1 MRDLTE
7 RWTGSSVA
15 ESAKSVQRPFCG
27 VPPSHHEPSRGGR
40 RCRSCLHRHGLSFA
54 LFQHGHH
61 EIGRSIARSATVL
74 AHEMG
79 HNLGAQHTFHPS
91 NNGRNC
97 RGIMS
102 YGVAP
107 DTWSV
112 CSRDSWRADY
122 NLFVR
127 ASGQSRAD
135 TCFQPSNGGGVGR
148 TLPPVPRPVLS
159 PTLPPVRR
167 PVSPPTPN
175 PNGGRGCITLTN
187 RDVAFGFRHHAQSG
201 ARGVTSDDACRAL
214 CNSARGCTIW
224 VRQPSTN
231 TCSLSTQN
239 GQIRVVQRA
248 DRNMGTRCLG
258 TTPVPLPTSRPTS
271 PPTDSPTAPPTDS
284 PTAPPTDSPTAP
296 TREVPTASPTN
307 GAGCRTFLG
316 RDVNSGFRHHAQS
329 FASGVTSDNACR
341 DRCTAARGCTAW
353 VRQPSTNRCW
363 LSTQTGSIMLR
374 RHADRNTGLRCEGT
388 EPVPEAPAC
397 RCSE

>member
-112 CSRDSWRADY
+112 CSRDSWQADY

-135 TCFQPSNGGGVGR
+135 TCFQPSNGVPR
-148 TLPPVPRPVLS
+148 PVPSPTLPPVRRPVSPPRPVPS
-159 PTLPPVRR
+159 PTFPPVRR

-175 PNGGRGCITLTN
+175 PNGGSRCVTLTN
-187 RDVAFGFRHHAQSG
+187 REVA
-201 ARGVTSDDACRAL
+201 
-214 CNSARGCTIW
+214 
-224 VRQPSTN
+224 
-231 TCSLSTQN
+231 
-239 GQIRVVQRA
+239 
-248 DRNMGTRCLG
+248 
-258 TTPVPLPTSRPTS
+258 
-271 PPTDSPTAPPTDS
+271 
-284 PTAPPTDSPTAP
+284 
-296 TREVPTASPTN
+296 
-307 GAGCRTFLG
+307 
-316 RDVNSGFRHHAQS
+316 SGFRHHAQS
-329 FASGVTSDNACR
+329 D
-341 DRCTAARGCTAW
+341 
-353 VRQPSTNRCW
+353 
-363 LSTQTGSIMLR
+363 
-374 RHADRNTGLRCEGT
+374 
-388 EPVPEAPAC
+388 
-397 RCSE
+397 